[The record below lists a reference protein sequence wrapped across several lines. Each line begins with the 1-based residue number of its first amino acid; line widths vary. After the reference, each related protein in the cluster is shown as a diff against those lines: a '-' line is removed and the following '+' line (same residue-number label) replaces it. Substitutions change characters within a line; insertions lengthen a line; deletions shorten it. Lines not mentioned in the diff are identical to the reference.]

1 MALYVDSAYLKDVE
15 EVCTGYPVGG
25 VTTNPTIL
33 LAAIERGQRLN
44 DVEVLRHLLDLCS
57 GPVFMQP
64 TAVDVEGLRAAAL
77 RYVEVDAARVVLK
90 LPMNGVGM
98 KAALMLAREKMHLSF
113 TAVATVAQA
122 YCGMLAGAAWIIP
135 YFGRLRRSGVD
146 PCQVITDMARVMSI
160 QAGAARILAASVKSP
175 SDVVEATLAGAH
187 DVTAPPEVIRALTE
201 DALSED
207 AVARFAADW
216 ARVQVALHLN

>member
-15 EVCTGYPVGG
+15 EICTAFPVAG
-25 VTTNPTIL
+25 VTTNPAIL
-33 LAAIERGQRLN
+33 LAAIERDQRLS

-64 TAVDVEGLRAAAL
+64 TASDAEGLRAAAQ
-77 RYVEVDAARVVLK
+77 RYVEVDPARVVLK
-90 LPMNGVGM
+90 LPMNAVGM
-98 KAALMLAREKMHLSF
+98 KAAMLLARENTQFSF

-122 YCGMLAGAAWIIP
+122 YCGMLAGSAWIIP

-146 PCQVITDMARVMSI
+146 PCQVIADIARVMSS
-160 QAGAARILAASVKSP
+160 QMGAARILAASVKSP
-175 SDVVEATLAGAH
+175 GDVVEATLAGAH
-187 DVTAPPEVIRALTE
+187 DVTAPPEVIRTLIE

-216 ARVQVALHLN
+216 VRVQVALNLH

>member
-15 EVCTGYPVGG
+15 EVCTGYPVAG

-64 TAVDVEGLRAAAL
+64 TAGDADGLRAAGL
-77 RYVEVDAARVVLK
+77 RYVEVDPARVVLK
-90 LPMNGVGM
+90 LPMSAVGM
-98 KAALMLAREKMHLSF
+98 KAAMLLARENMRLSF

-146 PCQVITDMARVMSI
+146 PCQVITDMARVMSS
-160 QAGAARILAASVKSP
+160 QTGAARILAASVKSP
-175 SDVVEATLAGAH
+175 GDVVEASLAGAH
-187 DVTAPPEVIRALTE
+187 DVAAPPEVIRALTE

-216 ARVQVALHLN
+216 VRVQAALNLN